1 MIEILAAPPH
11 VAAFHFHGTLTA
23 GDYDRCI
30 AEIEARLSGH
40 ERIAVFSDLTGMT
53 GITPEAMGKDLRFA
67 LGKLGD
73 FHRFARGAVVTEHG
87 WLAGVTKFAALFFP
101 RTELRTFTP
110 DERGLA
116 LAWAGEELP
125 AAS

>member
-67 LGKLGD
+67 LGKLGE
-73 FHRFARGAVVTEHG
+73 FHRFARAAVVTDHG
-87 WLAGVTKFAALFFP
+87 WLAGVTRFGALFFP
-101 RTELRTFTP
+101 RTELRTFP
-110 DERGLA
+110 PEERDAA
-116 LAWAGEELP
+116 LAWAGGASP
-125 AAS
+125 AAA